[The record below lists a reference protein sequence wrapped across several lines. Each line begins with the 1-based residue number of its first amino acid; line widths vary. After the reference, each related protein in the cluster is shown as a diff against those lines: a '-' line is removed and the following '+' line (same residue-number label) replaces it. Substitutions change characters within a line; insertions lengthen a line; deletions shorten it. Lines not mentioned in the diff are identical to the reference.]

1 MEQMRISRRD
11 RWRRTWRLA
20 VENKALYLMI
30 LPAFLYVLIFHYLP
44 MYGVQIA
51 FRNFNF
57 ADGITGSEWVGMK
70 WFNYFFRSNNFV
82 NVVRQDTPLFHH
94 GVNAIR
100 NLYNNSTVSHN
111 VPRWNSK
118 FH

>member
-1 MEQMRISRRD
+1 
-11 RWRRTWRLA
+11 
-20 VENKALYLMI
+20 MI

-82 NVVRQDTPLFHH
+82 NVVRNTLVLNFY
-94 GVNAIR
+94 
-100 NLYNNSTVSHN
+100 NLLAAF
-111 VPRWNSK
+111 RCRFCWR
-118 FH
+118 